1 MTEIASAALPPVAT
15 DLKSLGVYAALQ
27 MVLAKAAENTSKQVE
42 DQIAVQNT
50 ANQRIS
56 DLMSINTLL
65 NSVINGQTTA
75 TTNVAL
81 TTAQQTELVALCESA
96 QIELPPVVTFQP
108 YTTTTSATGE
118 QVVENR
124 AAYSTVSQATVG
136 QLTTAVST
144 VDNAIKSEQNTQQ
157 IKLIELQ
164 DLINKLQERY
174 TQLTN
179 IVDGESNSSKEI
191 SQKIG

>member
-65 NSVINGQTTA
+65 NSAINGQTTA
-75 TTNVAL
+75 TATVTL
-81 TTAQQTELVALCESA
+81 TAAQAAELTALCTSA
-96 QIELPPVVTFQP
+96 QIELPPLVTFTQ
-108 YTTTTSATGE
+108 GE
-118 QVVENR
+118 TKTNTEGGPVVVESH
-124 AAYSTVSQATVG
+124 YSANQNTTVG